1 MASTRPPRCRT
12 TRADVAAGRP
22 ANVPEVDVRGL
33 AEGLAGAST
42 PRPRLVAFSKRRLLF
57 VPRDGSLAWGVA
69 RTGAGLPAVKAG
81 SRYVLA
87 L

>member
-1 MASTRPPRCRT
+1 MASTRAPRCRT

-22 ANVPEVDVRGL
+22 PNLPEVDVR
-33 AEGLAGAST
+33 GLAGAST